1 MSAELQGV
9 SIASLDNLRVEVDAR
24 VRADLQREVGS
35 LQEEVKVI
43 AEANPLDRDYGD
55 CNFSSAA

>member
-1 MSAELQGV
+1 VSAELQGV

-55 CNFSSAA
+55 CSFSSAA